1 MHLHSTS
8 RVNDLESAHSAPRH
22 HGFVCITWSHVRS
35 SSHIA
40 TSIHLSL
47 RLSFLFAVQIA
58 YMRAAAA
65 AAASQTLLSNPSHR
79 IPSQPGFDR
88 GPYTPSAPVK
98 KKTQI
103 LLREARGNRAN
114 LPPVPPFSFRN
125 QSRTHARTVCRVPTS
140 QTQNQKPKKLAP
152 NSKTTRRG
160 GNPRKQNG
168 PRAARGVHKTKDA
181 VRAP

>member
-1 MHLHSTS
+1 MYYMSHVQVVVATS
-8 RVNDLESAHSAPRH
+8 RHPSIHP
-22 HGFVCITWSHVRS
+22 
-35 SSHIA
+35 
-40 TSIHLSL
+40 SIHLSL

-58 YMRAAAA
+58 CMLLLLLLLLPLPPKYSSYPVHPIPSHPIQ
-65 AAASQTLLSNPSHR
+65 ASQPSMGGPNLPLFSSSNQRP
-79 IPSQPGFDR
+79 
-88 GPYTPSAPVK
+88 K
-98 KKTQI
+98 I

-152 NSKTTRRG
+152 NSKTTRSG

>member
-1 MHLHSTS
+1 MYYMSHVQVVVATS
-8 RVNDLESAHSAPRH
+8 RHPSIHP
-22 HGFVCITWSHVRS
+22 
-35 SSHIA
+35 
-40 TSIHLSL
+40 SIHLSL

-58 YMRAAAA
+58 CMLLLLLLLPLPPKYSSYPVHPIPSHPIQ
-65 AAASQTLLSNPSHR
+65 ASQPSMGGPNLPLFSSSNQRP
-79 IPSQPGFDR
+79 
-88 GPYTPSAPVK
+88 K
-98 KKTQI
+98 I

-152 NSKTTRRG
+152 NSKTTRSG